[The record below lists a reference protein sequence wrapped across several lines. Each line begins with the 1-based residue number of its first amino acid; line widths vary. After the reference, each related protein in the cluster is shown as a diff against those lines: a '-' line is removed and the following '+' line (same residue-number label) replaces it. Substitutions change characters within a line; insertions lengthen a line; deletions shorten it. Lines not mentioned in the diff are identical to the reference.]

1 MLSVDAPP
9 PERPARSLVLLIVAL
24 RTYEPVM
31 AAIAAV
37 SGWHA
42 VSVRGWPVA
51 VIILLRLG
59 VAVLAWVCASAVSR
73 RDPTARPLAVIV
85 FGLSGVI
92 QVTAATTPWF
102 PSNRPPDDV
111 PLVVAAL
118 VCYYGAWLT
127 FVVRTHRLP
136 RHDDDDAVLQ

>member
-1 MLSVDAPP
+1 MLSVGAPP
-9 PERPARSLVLLIVAL
+9 PDRPARSLILLIVAL

-31 AAIAAV
+31 AALAAS

-42 VSVRGWPVA
+42 VGVRGWPVA

-59 VAVLAWVCASAVSR
+59 VAVLAWVSASAVSR
-73 RDPTARPLAVIV
+73 RDPTARPLAVTV
-85 FGLSGVI
+85 FSLSGTVQVI
-92 QVTAATTPWF
+92 AATTSWF
-102 PSNRPPDDV
+102 PSNRQPDDV

-127 FVVRTHRLP
+127 FVVRTTRLP
-136 RHDDDDAVLQ
+136 RRHDDDAVLQ